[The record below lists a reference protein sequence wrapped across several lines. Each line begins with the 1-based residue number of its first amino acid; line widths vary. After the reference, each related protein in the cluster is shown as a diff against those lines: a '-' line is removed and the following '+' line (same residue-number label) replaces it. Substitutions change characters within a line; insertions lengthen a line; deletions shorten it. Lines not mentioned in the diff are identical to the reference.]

1 MEVYSFTPLGFE
13 GTLVKIEIEVRKGIP
28 GIDIVGLPDSSVRES
43 RERIRAALRFGGFVV
58 PKSRVLINLSPAGVR
73 KAGTAYDLALAI
85 AILSSTNQLSWD
97 FDEPVLICG
106 ELSLTGQIKP
116 VHGTLAALEFAQGH
130 GIKRCIVSKLEQL
143 PRGVHPD
150 LYCMTLEKIADVHT
164 STLYFS
170 DLGTGGQKLIT
181 SGLDQRFIRIDSH
194 WMSDWERLALGV
206 ILSGSHH
213 SLLLGPPGSGKSS
226 FLQAIQTAE
235 IPLYQHHRAELDQIR
250 SGLGVPSGA
259 YEIPLVSPGH
269 GASFEGF
276 YGGGSLVKPG
286 LVSLAHGGFLILDE
300 LLDFP
305 PKILGGLRV
314 SMEEPVIQVARSQNQ
329 HRFPCEFTLVGATN
343 LCPCGTRGARG
354 ICLCDPRD
362 MQRFWNR
369 LGLALAD
376 RFDCK
381 ILYPIQEPKHLE
393 LPNWCTSEQGLIE
406 AVARARS
413 MIEYKRQQNP
423 STPIPGRISG
433 IELLAEEGSSKDLT
447 KGSETAIKVSTNKIV
462 NNPTSNRPWVSQR
475 RLAITL
481 AYMKGVNTPDLQDRL
496 IAQQLHSSEQLAR
509 VLGDSVSWALQPE
522 CIA

>member
-13 GTLVKIEIEVRKGIP
+13 GTLVKIEIEVRRGIP

-43 RERIRAALRFGGFVV
+43 RERIRAALRFGGFAV

-116 VHGTLAALEFAQGH
+116 VHGTLAALDFAQAQ
-130 GIKRCIVSKLEQL
+130 GIKRCIISACEHV
-143 PRGVHPD
+143 PRGSHPD
-150 LYCMTLEKIADVHT
+150 LYCMTLDKIADLHT

-170 DLGTGGQKLIT
+170 DLGTGGRSALT
-181 SGLDQRFIRIDSH
+181 SGIDQHAIRIESH
-194 WMSDWERLALGV
+194 WMTNWERLALGV

-235 IPLYQHHRAELDQIR
+235 IPLLHHHKAELDQIR
-250 SGLGVPSGA
+250 SGLGVPLGGQD
-259 YEIPLVSPGH
+259 IPLVSPGH

-276 YGGGSLVKPG
+276 YGGGSQVKPG

-300 LLDFP
+300 LLEFP

-314 SMEEPVIQVARSQNQ
+314 SMEESVIQVARSQNQ

-343 LCPCGTRGARG
+343 LCPCGSKGSRG

-362 MQRFWNR
+362 MQRFWNK

-381 ILYPIQEPKHLE
+381 ILYPIQEPKNLE

-406 AVARARS
+406 AVARARA
-413 MIEYKRQQNP
+413 MIENKRQQNQ
-423 STPIPGRISG
+423 SNFLPGRLSG
-433 IELLAEEGSSKDLT
+433 IDLIAEEDQKVPSKKNLHT
-447 KGSETAIKVSTNKIV
+447 Q
-462 NNPTSNRPWVSQR
+462 TSNRPWVSQK

-481 AYMKGVNTPDLQDRL
+481 ASMRGFDTPDNVDRR
-496 IAQQLHSSEQLAR
+496 IAKELHSSEQLAQ
-509 VLGDSVSWALQPE
+509 VLGDSVSWALQTE
-522 CIA
+522 SVS